1 MLIVALTGGIGSGK
15 TTVGDIFSELG
26 AVVIDSD
33 QLARAVLERGSKGF
47 DLVLAKFGD
56 AILKNGE
63 LDRSLLATLVFNDS
77 QKRSELES
85 ITHPLIRQSFAEI
98 ISSLPRESIVINQI
112 PLLFESKGA
121 YKFDHIITISAPEE
135 LRIERLKNRKAI
147 SLPTFWDEA
156 VKEAKNYSKARG
168 LEEAPPSFV
177 VVKRRNASIE
187 RAFVIQDLESWL
199 GERQ

>member
-47 DLVLAKFGD
+47 DLVVAKFGD

-98 ISSLPRESIVINQI
+98 ISSLPSESIIINQI

-135 LRIERLKNRKAI
+135 LRIERLKNRGLGFSDIKKRMEAQASDVERESI
-147 SLPTFWDEA
+147 SNSIIRNDKDELHLRNQ
-156 VKEAKNYSKARG
+156 VESIW
-168 LEEAPPSFV
+168 LE
-177 VVKRRNASIE
+177 
-187 RAFVIQDLESWL
+187 LENL
-199 GERQ
+199 NRLKK

>member
-63 LDRSLLATLVFNDS
+63 LDRSLLATLVFNDF

-135 LRIERLKNRKAI
+135 LRIERLKNRGLGFSDIKKRMEAQASDVERESI
-147 SLPTFWDEA
+147 SNSIIRNDKDELHLRNQ
-156 VKEAKNYSKARG
+156 VESIW
-168 LEEAPPSFV
+168 LE
-177 VVKRRNASIE
+177 
-187 RAFVIQDLESWL
+187 LENL
-199 GERQ
+199 NRLKK

>member
-98 ISSLPRESIVINQI
+98 ISGLPRESIVINQI

-135 LRIERLKNRKAI
+135 LRIERLKNRGLGFSDIKKRMEAQASDVERESI
-147 SLPTFWDEA
+147 SNSIIRNDKDELHLRNQ
-156 VKEAKNYSKARG
+156 VESIW
-168 LEEAPPSFV
+168 LE
-177 VVKRRNASIE
+177 
-187 RAFVIQDLESWL
+187 LENL
-199 GERQ
+199 NRLKK

>member
-15 TTVGDIFSELG
+15 TTVGEIFSELG

-135 LRIERLKNRKAI
+135 LRIERLKNRGLGFSDIKKRIEAQASDVERESI
-147 SLPTFWDEA
+147 SNSIIRNDKDELHLRNQ
-156 VKEAKNYSKARG
+156 VESTW
-168 LEEAPPSFV
+168 LE
-177 VVKRRNASIE
+177 
-187 RAFVIQDLESWL
+187 LENL
-199 GERQ
+199 NRLKK

>member
-56 AILKNGE
+56 AILRNGE

-85 ITHPLIRQSFAEI
+85 IIHPLIRQNFAEI
-98 ISSLPRESIVINQI
+98 ISNLPRESIVINQI

-135 LRIERLKNRKAI
+135 LRIERLKNRGLGFSDIKKRI
-147 SLPTFWDEA
+147 EA
-156 VKEAKNYSKARG
+156 QAN
-168 LEEAPPSFV
+168 
-177 VVKRRNASIE
+177 
-187 RAFVIQDLESWL
+187 DLERESISNSIIRNDKDESHLRDQVESIWL
-199 GERQ
+199 ELENLNRLKK

>member
-47 DLVLAKFGD
+47 DLVVAKFGD

-63 LDRSLLATLVFNDS
+63 LDRSLLAALVFNDS

-98 ISSLPRESIVINQI
+98 ISSLPSESIIINQI

-135 LRIERLKNRKAI
+135 LRIERLKNRGLGFSDIKKRMEAQASDVERESI
-147 SLPTFWDEA
+147 SNSIIRNDKDELHLRNQ
-156 VKEAKNYSKARG
+156 VESIW
-168 LEEAPPSFV
+168 LE
-177 VVKRRNASIE
+177 
-187 RAFVIQDLESWL
+187 LENL
-199 GERQ
+199 NRLKK

>member
-135 LRIERLKNRKAI
+135 LRIERLKNRGLGFSDIKKRI
-147 SLPTFWDEA
+147 EA
-156 VKEAKNYSKARG
+156 Q
-168 LEEAPPSFV
+168 
-177 VVKRRNASIE
+177 AS
-187 RAFVIQDLESWL
+187 DLERESISNSIIRNDKDELHLRNQVESTWL
-199 GERQ
+199 ELEDLNRLKK

>member
-33 QLARAVLERGSKGF
+33 QLARAVLERGTKGF

-56 AILKNGE
+56 AILRNGE

-98 ISSLPRESIVINQI
+98 ISNLPRESIVINQI

-121 YKFDHIITISAPEE
+121 YKFDHIITISAPEK
-135 LRIERLKNRKAI
+135 LRIERLKNRGLGFSDIKKRI
-147 SLPTFWDEA
+147 EA
-156 VKEAKNYSKARG
+156 QAN
-168 LEEAPPSFV
+168 
-177 VVKRRNASIE
+177 
-187 RAFVIQDLESWL
+187 DLERESISNSIIRNDKDESHLRDQLESIWL
-199 GERQ
+199 ELENLNRLKK